1 MNIWERFGGLPPA
14 TDLASP
20 ALRLTSAGSHYLAKG
35 AAGEPVFLLQVQRR
49 RVPRVPLSLRHIQVE
64 FEIDCAVR
72 NSDDTAGDPVSATFC
87 RVVCDPAAPGLHPL
101 FVNAL
106 AGAADG
112 LPPALSPA
120 ETDRFFDD
128 AVELFRLFAAPAR
141 NSVLGLWGEL
151 FVISASPCP
160 DDLVTGWHV
169 TPEQTFD
176 FVFPVAY
183 LEVKTTARGSRQHE
197 FALAQLR
204 TPQPPVYVA
213 SMVVEQGDA
222 GDSVFDLANAIQNEL
237 SSVNR
242 AKLWRQVAQSVGG
255 EADDAAQVRFVQAS
269 ARNSLRFY
277 DAAELPAPEIPST
290 GRACVSAVRFSLD
303 IDCAP
308 PLKEVPPATVWIA
321 AASGTVREPM

>member
-1 MNIWERFGGLPPA
+1 MNIWERFG
-14 TDLASP
+14 TLAAAEDAAWP
-20 ALRLTSAGSHYLAKG
+20 ALRLAGAESHYVAKG
-35 AAGEPVFLLQVQRR
+35 GAGEPVFLLKVQRR
-49 RVPRVPLSLRHIQVE
+49 RVPRVPLGLRHVQVE
-64 FEIDCAVR
+64 FEVDCAVR
-72 NSDDTAGDPVSATFC
+72 DPDDSEGGPVSATFC

-106 AGAADG
+106 AGAAEG

-151 FVISASPCP
+151 FVIAASPCP
-160 DDLVTGWHV
+160 DALVTSWHV

-176 FVFPVAY
+176 FVFPAAY

-204 TPQPPVYVA
+204 APQLRVYVA
-213 SMVVEQGDA
+213 SLVVEQSDA
-222 GDSVFDLANAIQNEL
+222 GDSVFDVANALQDGL
-237 SSVNR
+237 SSANR
-242 AKLWRQVAQSVGG
+242 AKLWRLVAQSVGG

-269 ARNSLRFY
+269 AQNSLRFY
-277 DAAELPAPEIPST
+277 DAAELPAPEIPAAA
-290 GRACVSAVRFSLD
+290 RACVSAVRFSLD

-308 PLKEVPPATVWIA
+308 QLQEVPPATVWLA
-321 AASGTVREPM
+321 AASNVR

>member
-1 MNIWERFGGLPPA
+1 
-14 TDLASP
+14 
-20 ALRLTSAGSHYLAKG
+20 
-35 AAGEPVFLLQVQRR
+35 
-49 RVPRVPLSLRHIQVE
+49 
-64 FEIDCAVR
+64 
-72 NSDDTAGDPVSATFC
+72 
-87 RVVCDPAAPGLHPL
+87 
-101 FVNAL
+101 
-106 AGAADG
+106 
-112 LPPALSPA
+112 
-120 ETDRFFDD
+120 
-128 AVELFRLFAAPAR
+128 
-141 NSVLGLWGEL
+141 
-151 FVISASPCP
+151 
-160 DDLVTGWHV
+160 
-169 TPEQTFD
+169 
-176 FVFPVAY
+176 
-183 LEVKTTARGSRQHE
+183 
-197 FALAQLR
+197 
-204 TPQPPVYVA
+204 
-213 SMVVEQGDA
+213 MVVEQGDA